1 MASSIG
7 IYVQMLPMYMVL
19 IQAILGRLHEPQ
31 RKTLSTEYYVYNG
44 IHSASDPSNDLCDD
58 YCL

>member
-1 MASSIG
+1 
-7 IYVQMLPMYMVL
+7 MYMVL

-31 RKTLSTEYYVYNG
+31 RKTLSSEYYVYNG
-44 IHSASDPSNDLCDD
+44 MPSASDSSNDLCGD